1 MTGWA
6 AFKASVA
13 LVMLHIL
20 GQNQS
25 SQKLLFFYNHYK
37 KKLDENRLEWNACL
51 ISVVKR
57 KL

>member
-25 SQKLLFFYNHYK
+25 NQKLLFFFFTITTRRNLMK
-37 KKLDENRLEWNACL
+37 ID
-51 ISVVKR
+51 
-57 KL
+57 